1 MIFNYSF
8 NATAF
13 VFILILTIYYNISPV
28 FPNRANRLYSSI
40 LIEGTISVFID
51 VLSFICIN
59 NKISLPIN
67 YTVNFLLF
75 FTQWMLPY
83 LLFRYVMTL
92 TKQEFKT
99 NYFVKLTPLILLIFN
114 YALLL
119 SNPITNYI
127 FYFTEDLEYMRGPLF
142 NLGVANAFIILLWGF
157 GYSFSKRQYLS
168 ISQILL
174 IPTFISLNI
183 IASVIQNIYPHISI
197 ISASICVS
205 IYLMYFTLLK
215 PTAYIDTLTNIYNRV
230 ALNEYIYTL
239 NAKKQSFSFIVID
252 IVETTKINSLIS
264 EDYGNEVIKYIGSEL
279 NSITN
284 DCLAFRLEGDKFVLI
299 FTDEKEKLRN
309 LKRIKSYFPLDI
321 ESKEL
326 TLSVNV
332 HIAYSDKLSDIQ
344 TNTDIIDLINFIC
357 SKSKINESIE
367 KLNFQN
373 IEEFRYNR
381 ARDNAIS
388 NAIESEDIE
397 IRLQP
402 IFDIKNNDYTA
413 AEVLSRIY
421 TKDFGYIN
429 PEIFIRYA
437 EKHGIITQL
446 TLAIIKKVCIF
457 LSSNEIPNK
466 LTNISINLSAMDCLD
481 SNIKNKILNILN
493 TYNIKKELIT
503 FEITETAASLAP
515 EIGKTMNTL
524 AKENITFSMDDF
536 GTGYANLD
544 SVLRLPFSKAKFDKT
559 LIDISQTNEKY
570 KILLSSLI
578 SMIKDLNLKI
588 VAEGIETESQVKT
601 LSKLKVDY
609 LQGYYFSK
617 PLTEQEF
624 LSFINN

>member
-8 NATAF
+8 NATAL

-59 NKISLPIN
+59 NKVILPIN
-67 YTVNFLLF
+67 YTINFLLF

-92 TKQEFKT
+92 TKQEFNTK
-99 NYFVKLTPLILLIFN
+99 YIVKLIPLLILIIN

-119 SNPITNYI
+119 SNPITKYI

-142 NLGVANAFIILLWGF
+142 HIGVINAFIILLWGV
-157 GYSFSKRQYLS
+157 GYTISKRQYLS

-174 IPTFISLNI
+174 IPTFITLNI
-183 IASVIQNIYPHISI
+183 FASIIQNLFPHISI

-215 PTAYIDTLTNIYNRV
+215 PTAYIDTLTNLYNRV

-252 IVETTKINSLIS
+252 IVETAKINNLVS
-264 EDYGNEVIKYIGSEL
+264 EDYGSEVIKYIGTEL

-284 DCLAFRLEGDKFVLI
+284 DCLVFRLEGDKFVLI

-309 LKRIKSYFPLDI
+309 LKRIKSYFPLDV
-321 ESKEL
+321 ENKDL
-326 TLSVNV
+326 TLKIDI
-332 HIAYSDKLSDIQ
+332 HLAYSDKLSDKQ
-344 TNTDIIDLINFIC
+344 TNADIIELINFIC
-357 SKSKINESIE
+357 HKSKLSESTE
-367 KLNFQN
+367 KLNSQN
-373 IEEFRYNR
+373 VEEFRYNR
-381 ARDNAIS
+381 ARENAIAK
-388 NAIESEDIE
+388 AIETEEIE

-402 IFDIKNNDYTA
+402 IFNVKKNDYTST
-413 AEVLSRIY
+413 EVLSRIY

-437 EKHGIITQL
+437 EKKGIISQL
-446 TLAIIKKVCIF
+446 TLAMIKKVCIF
-457 LSSNEIPNK
+457 LSSNDVPAK
-466 LTNISINLSAMDCLD
+466 LTNISINLSAIDCLD
-481 SNIKNKILNILN
+481 SNIQDKILNILN
-493 TYNIKKELIT
+493 QYNINKELIT

-515 EIGKTMNTL
+515 EIGKTMKTL

-578 SMIKDLNLKI
+578 SMIKHLNLKI
-588 VAEGIETESQVKT
+588 VAEGIETESQVNNLT
-601 LSKLKVDY
+601 KLEVDY
-609 LQGYYFSK
+609 LQGFYFSK
-617 PLTEQEF
+617 PLTEKEF
-624 LSFINN
+624 LKFLSN